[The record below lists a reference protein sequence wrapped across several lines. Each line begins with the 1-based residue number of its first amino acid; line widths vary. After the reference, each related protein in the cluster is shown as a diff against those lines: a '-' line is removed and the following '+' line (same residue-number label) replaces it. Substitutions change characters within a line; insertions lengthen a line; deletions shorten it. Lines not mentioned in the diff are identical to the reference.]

1 MNAETAVKLEKLK
14 ALLKKGYSL
23 KEAIRKVVIGWKTYY
38 MYEIEILADPEV
50 PLPKKRIKRLIERWF
65 PFKID
70 SRKLLL
76 LLWEI
81 SRQTA
86 LELLIRKKRRL
97 LYANEFHEFQQ
108 VADQLLMKWSQEI
121 AEDFYKFN
129 L

>member
-1 MNAETAVKLEKLK
+1 
-14 ALLKKGYSL
+14 
-23 KEAIRKVVIGWKTYY
+23 
-38 MYEIEILADPEV
+38 MYEIEILVDPEV
-50 PLPKKRIKRLIERWF
+50 PLPKKRVKRLIERWF

-70 SRKLLL
+70 SRRLLL